1 MYLFM
6 DMQNCTNFFGCLIY
20 SELPPRWS
28 EFTRYSRDQNKEKKL
43 TAICKCLVYKKM
55 ETADWNV
62 LKSSLE
68 RHIKIQCEIETD
80 SQTAR

>member
-1 MYLFM
+1 
-6 DMQNCTNFFGCLIY
+6 
-20 SELPPRWS
+20 
-28 EFTRYSRDQNKEKKL
+28 
-43 TAICKCLVYKKM
+43 M

-80 SQTAR
+80 CQTARCVKQKMKMWGDFFQLKRK

>member
-1 MYLFM
+1 M
-6 DMQNCTNFFGCLIY
+6 NSPHAGASSHGIAGIKT
-20 SELPPRWS
+20 
-28 EFTRYSRDQNKEKKL
+28 KKKKL
-43 TAICKCLVYKKM
+43 TTICKCLVYKQM

-80 SQTAR
+80 SQTARCVNKKK